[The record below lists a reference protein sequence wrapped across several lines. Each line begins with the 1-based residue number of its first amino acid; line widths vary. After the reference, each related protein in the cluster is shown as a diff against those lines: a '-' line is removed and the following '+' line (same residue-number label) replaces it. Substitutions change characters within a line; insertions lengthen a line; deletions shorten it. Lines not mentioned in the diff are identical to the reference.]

1 MFNSHSADF
10 AEQAGIAFRFSKKM
24 QNGDGEPNNFFESF
38 SEIDLGSDI
47 SGDLSGQ
54 EWWITDKFIV
64 GQQSKHQFYPPKT
77 AIFTRVATVQNR
89 FESSQCSDCT

>member
-1 MFNSHSADF
+1 MFNSHSADS
-10 AEQAGIAFRFSKKM
+10 AEQAGITFRFSKKM

-54 EWWITDKFIV
+54 E
-64 GQQSKHQFYPPKT
+64 
-77 AIFTRVATVQNR
+77 
-89 FESSQCSDCT
+89 

>member
-1 MFNSHSADF
+1 MQS
-10 AEQAGIAFRFSKKM
+10 EQELCLEFSFSKKM

-54 EWWITDKFIV
+54 EWWIKDNVNVRQQWIDSWSLDRKFEKI
-64 GQQSKHQFYPPKT
+64 
-77 AIFTRVATVQNR
+77 AT
-89 FESSQCSDCT
+89 E

>member
-1 MFNSHSADF
+1 MFNSHSADS

-54 EWWITDKFIV
+54 E
-64 GQQSKHQFYPPKT
+64 
-77 AIFTRVATVQNR
+77 
-89 FESSQCSDCT
+89 